1 VISRC
6 AVQIAVVALT
16 FRYGILTMVASGTAA
31 NVLSILVVHYFV
43 RRINGVSL
51 WMFFRAVFPFV
62 IVAVLSVTAG
72 YFAACWLDGEWARV
86 AVKIAVTAVVY
97 LGALWVA
104 RVGVMSEAVGFL
116 RGMMRRKK

>member
-1 VISRC
+1 
-6 AVQIAVVALT
+6 
-16 FRYGILTMVASGTAA
+16 
-31 NVLSILVVHYFV
+31 
-43 RRINGVSL
+43 
-51 WMFFRAVFPFV
+51 MFFRAVFPFV

-97 LGALWVA
+97 LGALRVA
-104 RVGVMSEAVGFL
+104 RVGVLSEAIGFL